1 MQVLKFFAFMRNCHA
16 WIVRD
21 EDHVKREIRVSKE
34 AARWRFQSKRADTE
48 TWTYHKVPLEAD
60 LISFLEVLDRKYR
73 RRRAAHGDI
82 ILAKQM
88 LAELAI

>member
-1 MQVLKFFAFMRNCHA
+1 MRNCHA

-21 EDHVKREIRVSKE
+21 EDRVKREIRVSKE
-34 AARWRFQSKRADTE
+34 ASRWRFQSKRADAE

-60 LISFLEVLDRKYR
+60 LISFLDVLERKYR
-73 RRRAAHGDI
+73 RRRAAHHDI

-88 LAELAI
+88 LGELRINSQPNE